1 MLQLPI
7 MRTPVQFLCSLA
19 MVCLCASARAQYSTK
34 PVEKSEIE
42 AAYTLAID
50 KRAAAIVTA
59 LDLKDPA
66 KAAHVS
72 ATLTNHYR
80 SLRHRDELI
89 DQQIKSPAK
98 DSPAKPDR
106 IALFQTMSKPLHD
119 EFLTKLSADLSPD
132 QIETVKNKMTYDKLK
147 VTYDAYCSIIPNLS
161 ETDKAKVKDE
171 LTLARDEAIDGGSA
185 DEKSAIFQKHKDH
198 INDYLNT
205 HGHDVNKAYKE
216 WNAKQDQAKAQEK
229 K

>member
-1 MLQLPI
+1 
-7 MRTPVQFLCSLA
+7 
-19 MVCLCASARAQYSTK
+19 MVCFCASARAQYTA
-34 PVEKSEIE
+34 PPADKSEIE

-59 LDLKDPA
+59 LDLKDSA
-66 KAAHVS
+66 KAARVS
-72 ATLTNHYR
+72 ALLTNQYR

-89 DQQIKSPAK
+89 DQQLKSTSK

-106 IALFQTMSKPLHD
+106 AALSLTMSKPIHD
-119 EFLTKLSADLSPD
+119 EFLTKLSTDLSPE

-161 ETDKAKVKDE
+161 EPDKAKIKDE
-171 LTLARDEAIDGGSA
+171 LILARDEAIDGGSA
-185 DEKSAIFQKHKDH
+185 DEKSAIFQKHKDR
-198 INDYLNT
+198 INDYLNS
-205 HGHDVNKAYKE
+205 HGHDVAKAYKE
-216 WNAKQDQAKAQEK
+216 WNAKQDQAKAHDK